1 MSVLTR
7 WLAPALIGAGIV
19 VTAGQAL
26 ADRPACDT
34 LAAAATGRDSAQVA
48 QDYGVTR
55 ARVDAC
61 ANLVAQRDQHAAR
74 RADQKA
80 LRIERA
86 ALLQR

>member
-7 WLAPALIGAGIV
+7 WLAPALLGAGIAI
-19 VTAGQAL
+19 TAGQAL

-34 LAAAATGRDSAQVA
+34 LAAAAVSLDAAQVA
-48 QDYGVTR
+48 QDHGVTR
-55 ARVDAC
+55 ARVEAC
-61 ANLVAQRDQHAAR
+61 ARLIEQRDQHAAR
-74 RADQKA
+74 RADQQA